1 MHATADPAGV
11 FFAALVIVLTIPF
24 AVIYVRRR
32 GELDP
37 EDRMTLGVQ
46 LAAAFLLGVVKA
58 VRSLGWLS
66 DNAAYWTLN
75 YSLAALF
82 FAMFWRFTWKHR
94 RQKS

>member
-37 EDRMTLGVQ
+37 EDR
-46 LAAAFLLGVVKA
+46 
-58 VRSLGWLS
+58 S